1 MVCEKRGEHLGMMN
15 FGMVED
21 QIDLF
26 TGITM
31 ENHLEKLMKSVRCRF
46 LIFFHDDVT
55 GRRGDRAHQNGA
67 VSKGFSPK
75 IFSHLTPKNEEESDR
90 LSPLHGVKGAHFRD
104 GITADIP
111 FETAPVVRT
120 FFWCPRRNQVAP
132 IAGSS
137 RMWASSSN
145 NRRSSGVS
153 FFNSARPLS
162 TFFVGADPLSPRHTS
177 DGSSSSRGDRAIACT
192 PIG

>member
-67 VSKGFSPK
+67 VSKGFGPK
-75 IFSHLTPKNEEESDR
+75 IFSHFTPKNEEESDPFPP
-90 LSPLHGVKGAHFRD
+90 LSGVK
-104 GITADIP
+104 
-111 FETAPVVRT
+111 
-120 FFWCPRRNQVAP
+120 
-132 IAGSS
+132 
-137 RMWASSSN
+137 
-145 NRRSSGVS
+145 
-153 FFNSARPLS
+153 
-162 TFFVGADPLSPRHTS
+162 
-177 DGSSSSRGDRAIACT
+177 
-192 PIG
+192 